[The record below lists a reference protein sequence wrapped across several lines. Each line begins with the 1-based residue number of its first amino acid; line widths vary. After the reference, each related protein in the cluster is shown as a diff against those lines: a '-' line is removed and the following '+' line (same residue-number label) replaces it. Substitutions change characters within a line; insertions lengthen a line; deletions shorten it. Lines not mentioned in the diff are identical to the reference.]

1 MNTQIADPSR
11 VLPLLEALPYIHRYA
26 GQTFVIK
33 YGGSAMEDESVVR
46 NMLQDIVFLAAVGIR
61 PVVIHGGGKAITSR
75 MKEAGVA
82 ARFVNG
88 LRVTDSVSIGIVEE
102 VLNTVINPSIV
113 HTLRGLGGKAYGIR
127 GQEVMKGRRL
137 PPQFDGVQSVD
148 LGFVGEVDE
157 VSLEVILAAQDR
169 GEVPVI
175 SPVASGVNGEAL
187 NINADIAAGNV
198 AGRLGALKMMY
209 LSDVPGI
216 LSDPADPDSVLS
228 TVDRG
233 RIEELVR
240 TGVLS
245 GGMLP
250 KVESALNAL
259 RRGVSK
265 VHFIDGRVPH
275 ALLIDVFTDQ
285 GLGTEIVG

>member
-11 VLPLLEALPYIHRYA
+11 VLPLLEALPYIHRYV

-113 HTLRGLGGKAYGIR
+113 HMLRGLGGKACGIR
-127 GQEVMKGRRL
+127 GQEVMKGHRL
-137 PPQFDGVQSVD
+137 PPQFDGCSRLT
-148 LGFVGEVDE
+148 LG
-157 VSLEVILAAQDR
+157 LW
-169 GEVPVI
+169 
-175 SPVASGVNGEAL
+175 
-187 NINADIAAGNV
+187 
-198 AGRLGALKMMY
+198 GRLTR
-209 LSDVPGI
+209 
-216 LSDPADPDSVLS
+216 SV
-228 TVDRG
+228 
-233 RIEELVR
+233 
-240 TGVLS
+240 
-245 GGMLP
+245 
-250 KVESALNAL
+250 
-259 RRGVSK
+259 
-265 VHFIDGRVPH
+265 
-275 ALLIDVFTDQ
+275 
-285 GLGTEIVG
+285 

>member
-46 NMLQDIVFLAAVGIR
+46 NMLQDVVFLAAVGIR

-113 HTLRGLGGKAYGIR
+113 HMLRGLGGKACGIR
-127 GQEVMKGRRL
+127 GQEVMKGHRL
-137 PPQFDGVQSVD
+137 PPQFDGVQSID